1 VNGWFVHPTYLALGG
16 LVALPIIIHLLF
28 RVRPP
33 VVRWPAM
40 DFLLAA
46 LKKTRRRTRFE
57 QLILLALRMFGISAA
72 VLLIARPQLV
82 DDISAIL
89 ESGPAA
95 EHVVVLDDT
104 LSMGE
109 IADGETAFAVGVRS
123 IDRLAERLS
132 QRPGRNR
139 FAVVPTSRPAEYVLS
154 PAPLDQERAASL
166 RGMLENAK
174 PTFVARAPD
183 EALAKAVDTLLSS
196 DAVVRVL
203 HVVSDFRRRDWP
215 ADGAAIRS
223 LRRAAAGGVHVRL
236 IDASAG
242 DAANI
247 GIERIES
254 LTGPAAVGVPIE
266 VQATVVNHSDRTA
279 ENVPVEYRLDGVA
292 LPKSIIP
299 SIAPGGRMSV
309 KSWVTAEVPGSH
321 AFSAKVPLDV
331 LPADNERWLALD
343 VVDRAPVLIVDGDE
357 RQREGRFIAAALDPG
372 GSARTG
378 WAPTLRSFESL
389 RASGFEGFRLVIFV
403 NVPEFK
409 ADDAKAIAN
418 YLAQGGS
425 VCWFVGDSTSK
436 DGWKSLNTA
445 NVLPAE
451 LRARET
457 LVAPLTGPEVLAAG
471 EFLRGLAKS
480 SGSFLDAVSVNRRF
494 SIGGP
499 SPEGAEVLLKSKDGK
514 PLVLSRRVG
523 RGKTAMV
530 LTSAG
535 PTWNNW
541 ATNPSYVVFLLELG
555 SYLTARSDE
564 STVGERWSLALDVAR
579 YRRTGSWW
587 TPTNAA
593 AEQPLSVE
601 PAAAGATMSTPRI
614 DEPGVYQMTLQTQS
628 GEREVRSRAF
638 NVDAAEGELQKVA
651 PNTFSK
657 GLDGLAFRMERAG
670 MEDDDGPS
678 RNLEIRDLLLLLLI
692 ATLFAE
698 QAWAR
703 RYGRR
708 V

>member
-1 VNGWFVHPTYLALGG
+1 VNGGFVHPAYLTLGG
-16 LVALPIIIHLLF
+16 LVVLPIIIHLLF

-46 LKKTRRRTRFE
+46 LKETRRRTRFE
-57 QLILLALRMFGISAA
+57 QLILLSLRVFGISAA
-72 VLLIARPQLV
+72 VLMIARPQLG

-109 IADGETAFAVGVRS
+109 IADGETAFAAGVRS
-123 IDRLAERLS
+123 IDRLAERLA

-139 FAVVPTSRPAEYVLS
+139 LAVVPTSRPAEYVLS
-154 PAPLDQERAASL
+154 PAPLYQERAASL

-174 PTFVARAPD
+174 PTYVARAPD

-196 DAVVRVL
+196 EAAVRVL

-215 ADGAAIRS
+215 GDGAAIRS
-223 LRRAAAGGVHVRL
+223 LRRAAAGGVHVRM

-242 DAANI
+242 DAPNV
-247 GIERIES
+247 GIERIEAV
-254 LTGPAAVGVPIE
+254 TGPAAVGVPIE

-279 ENVPVEYRLDGVA
+279 ESTPVEYRLDGVA

-299 SIAPGGRMSV
+299 SIAPGGRVSV
-309 KSWVTAEVPGSH
+309 KSWVTPDAPGPRALSARVPS
-321 AFSAKVPLDV
+321 DV
-331 LPADNERWLALD
+331 LPGDNERWLALD
-343 VVDRAPVLIVDGDE
+343 VVDRTPVLIVDGDE
-357 RQREGRFIAAALDPG
+357 RQREGRFVAAALDPG
-372 GSARTG
+372 GAARTG
-378 WAPTLRSFESL
+378 WATTLRSFESL
-389 RASGFEGFRLVIFV
+389 RALGFEGFRLVIFV
-403 NVPEFK
+403 NIPEFK

-418 YLAQGGS
+418 YLAKGGS

-436 DGWKSLNTA
+436 DGWSSLTTLN
-445 NVLPAE
+445 LMPAQ

-457 LVAPLTGPEVLAAG
+457 LAAPTSGPEVLVAG

-494 SIGGP
+494 STGEP
-499 SPEGAEVLLKSKDGK
+499 RPEGAEVLLKLKDGK

-564 STVGERWSLALDVAR
+564 SSVGERWSVAVDAAR
-579 YRRTGSWW
+579 YRRTGSWRMS
-587 TPTNAA
+587 TNTAG
-593 AEQPLSVE
+593 EQPLSVE
-601 PAAAGATMSTPRI
+601 PAASGATMSTMRI
-614 DEPGVYQMTLQTQS
+614 EEPGVYQMTLQTQS
-628 GEREVRSRAF
+628 GDREVRSRAF

-657 GLDGLAFRMERAG
+657 ALDGLAFRMERAG
-670 MEDDDGPS
+670 MEDDDGPA
-678 RNLEIRDLLLLLLI
+678 RNFEIRDLLLLLLI

-703 RYGRR
+703 RCGRR